1 MDASDHSE
9 ARRSRK
15 YLRRRDGALMLAVEE
30 TPGVFTLGKLV
41 IIPSPSAI
49 DRFEDTFIRARK
61 TLQDGIDAG
70 VSDDALDWFDFRAG
84 EALQDLREA
93 LKR

>member
-15 YLRRRDGALMLAVEE
+15 YLRRRDGSLMLAVEE
-30 TPGVFTLGKLV
+30 TPNVFTLGKLV

-49 DRFEDTFIRARK
+49 DRFEDAFMKARK
-61 TLQDGIDAG
+61 TLQDGLDAG
-70 VSDDALDWFDFRAG
+70 VADETPSLGSTFASVRLWRP
-84 EALQDLREA
+84 
-93 LKR
+93 